1 MRGEMD
7 LFSVCRARLFMMAE
21 TQDSTKDFNIELV
34 LFSRRN
40 SYLGIWKCNVS

>member
-7 LFSVCRARLFMMAE
+7 FFSVCRARLFMMAE

-34 LFSRRN
+34 LFSI
-40 SYLGIWKCNVS
+40 YLRIWKCNVS